1 MSPDFSA
8 PMLEGL
14 QIVDLTSVLFGP
26 FSTQLLADL
35 GADVVKVEAL
45 QGDIFRFVGKPAK
58 NRGMGPV
65 HLALNRGKQSAAL
78 DLKGEGDLDL
88 MRALLARADIFIH
101 NVRAKAMQR
110 LGLDYA
116 AVKALNPNIIYVH
129 CVGFGSDGPYADAP
143 AYDDVIQ
150 AASGVTSLPPRADG
164 NPQPRFVPSAIADK
178 VAGLYAANAMLA
190 ALFHRQR
197 TGEGQFV
204 EVPMLETFTDFML
217 KEHLGGLTF
226 DPPNAPP
233 CYQRQIDPHRQP
245 FPTAD
250 GHICIV
256 PYADDSWSKVM
267 TILGNPG
274 ILEDGRFNTSAQRF
288 RNSGLLYQE
297 VARLTPARPTAY
309 WIDALTK
316 ADIPV
321 MEARDIDDIL
331 SEPHLAAV
339 DFFSAEEH
347 PTEGP
352 YIRMKPPVRY
362 GAYSY
367 RKSAPAA
374 LLGEHT
380 EQIRRSLA

>member
-1 MSPDFSA
+1 
-8 PMLEGL
+8 MLEGL

-26 FSTQLLADL
+26 FSTQLLGDL
-35 GADVVKVEAL
+35 GADVVKVEPPH
-45 QGDIFRFVGKPAK
+45 GDTFRFVGKPAR

-65 HLALNRGKQSAAL
+65 HMAVNRGKKSLAL
-78 DLKGEGDLDL
+78 DLKNADDLDL
-88 MRALLARADIFIH
+88 MRTLLTRADVFVH
-101 NVRAKAMQR
+101 NVRAKAIGR

-116 AVKALNPNIIYVH
+116 AVKAINPKIIYVH

-150 AASGVTSLPPRADG
+150 AASGATSLLPRADG
-164 NPQPRFVPSAIADK
+164 NPQPRFIPSAIADK

-190 ALFHRQR
+190 ALLHRER

-204 EVPMLETFTDFML
+204 EVPMLETFTDFLL

-226 DPPNAPP
+226 DPPNGPP
-233 CYQRQIDPHRQP
+233 CYQRQIDPWRQP

-256 PYADDSWSKVM
+256 PYAEDSWAKVM
-267 TILGNPG
+267 GVLGNPD
-274 ILEDGRFNTSAQRF
+274 ILEDERFNTAAQRF
-288 RNSGLLYQE
+288 RNTGLLYQE
-297 VARLTPARPTAY
+297 IAKLTPARPTAY
-309 WIDALTK
+309 WVDALTK

-321 MEARDIDDIL
+321 MGARDIADIP

-339 DFFSAEEH
+339 DFFTTANH

-352 YIRMKPPVRY
+352 YLRMKPPVRY
-362 GAYSY
+362 GGYTY
-367 RKSAPAA
+367 REREPAA
-374 LLGEHT
+374 LLGEHN
-380 EQIRRSLA
+380 EQFRQSAS